1 MTPTVLMTPT
11 VRRLTTG
18 DEAAVLAAAHLFDDP
33 PVWEAVADLLA
44 SPSDHLLMAFVDGQP
59 AGFALAHE
67 LRRTDGLPRELFLYE
82 IGTDE
87 AFQRRG
93 VARALIEA
101 LKTLGRTR
109 TAHLMFVLTHDST
122 PAAVALYAATGGVR
136 EGEDV
141 VLFDYRLD

>member
-1 MTPTVLMTPT
+1 MTLT

-33 PVWEAVADLLA
+33 PVPEAVADLLA
-44 SPSDHLLMAFVDGQP
+44 SSSDHLLMAFVDSQP

-67 LRRTDGLPRELFLYE
+67 LRRTDGLSRELFLYE

-101 LKTLGRTR
+101 LKTLGRAR
-109 TAHLMFVLTHDST
+109 NAHLMFVLTHDST
-122 PAAVALYAATGGVR
+122 PAATALYAATGGVR

-141 VLFDYRLD
+141 VLFDYPLE

>member
-1 MTPTVLMTPT
+1 MTLI

-18 DEAAVLAAAHLFDDP
+18 NEAAVLAAAHLFDDP
-33 PVWEAVADLLA
+33 PVPEAVADLLA
-44 SPSDHLLMAFVDGQP
+44 SSSDHLLMAFVDGQP

-87 AFQRRG
+87 AFRRQG

-101 LKTLGRTR
+101 LKTLGRAR
-109 TAHLMFVLTHDST
+109 NAHLMFVLTHDST
-122 PAAVALYAATGGVR
+122 PAATALYTATGGVR

-141 VLFDYRLD
+141 VLFDYQLE

>member
-1 MTPTVLMTPT
+1 MTLT

-18 DEAAVLAAAHLFDDP
+18 DEATALAAAHLFDDP
-33 PVWEAVADLLA
+33 PVPEALADLLA
-44 SPSDHLLMAFVDGQP
+44 SASDHLLMAFMDGRP

-67 LRRTDGLPRELFLYE
+67 LRRTDGLSRELFLYE

-109 TAHLMFVLTHDST
+109 GSRLMFVLTHSST
-122 PAAVALYAATGGVR
+122 PGAAALYTATGGVR

-141 VLFDYRLD
+141 LLFDYALD

>member
-1 MTPTVLMTPT
+1 MTPT
-11 VRRLTTG
+11 VRRMTTG
-18 DEAAVLAAAHLFDDP
+18 DEATVLAAAHLFDDP
-33 PVWEAVADLLA
+33 PVPGAVADLLA
-44 SPSDHLLMAFVDGQP
+44 SPSDHLLIAFLDGQP

-67 LRRTDGLPRELFLYE
+67 LRRTDGLSRELFLYE

-93 VARALIEA
+93 VARALIET

-109 TAHLMFVLTHDST
+109 NIRLMFVLTHDST
-122 PAAVALYAATGGVR
+122 PAATALYAATGGVR

-141 VLFDYRLD
+141 VLFDYQLG

>member
-1 MTPTVLMTPT
+1 MTLT

-18 DEAAVLAAAHLFDDP
+18 DEATVLSAAHLFDDP
-33 PVWEAVADLLA
+33 PVLDAVDDLLA
-44 SPSDHLLMAFVDGQP
+44 SPSDHLLMAFIDGQP

-67 LRRTDGLPRELFLYE
+67 LRRTDGLSRELFLYE

-93 VARALIEA
+93 VAGSLIEA
-101 LKTLGRTR
+101 LKTLGRDR
-109 TAHLMFVLTHDST
+109 DAHLMFVLTHDST

-141 VLFDYRLD
+141 VLFDYKLD